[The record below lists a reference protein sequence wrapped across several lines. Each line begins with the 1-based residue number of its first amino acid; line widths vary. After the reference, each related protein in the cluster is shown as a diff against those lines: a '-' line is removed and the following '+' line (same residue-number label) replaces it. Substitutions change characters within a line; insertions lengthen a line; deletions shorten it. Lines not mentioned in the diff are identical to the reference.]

1 MPIRFAALALL
12 CLGWSS
18 VHAARPGHPPV
29 HPHAQSPDPLPNYA
43 PVKQRVCSD
52 CAWPRPGVDLPRH
65 GVVLGSWGFFSYG
78 SHYHVVDLD
87 RGTLANTFVPSPG
100 VPGAQPPKSSAPNAR
115 RQSLALPKSEL
126 PQLVE
131 LANRIWAKPDPL
143 RTRDASDVSW
153 DMWLIDGQQI
163 RHESGAGLPDGLAAE
178 WLRRINKLSGGRDA
192 SPAEA
197 GRDK

>member
-1 MPIRFAALALL
+1 MPIRFAAFALL
-12 CLGWSS
+12 CLGWTS
-18 VHAARPGHPPV
+18 VHAARPTHRP
-29 HPHAQSPDPLPNYA
+29 AQLPAQLPIQLPQYA
-43 PVKQRVCSD
+43 PVKERICTD
-52 CAWPRPGVDLPRH
+52 CPMPKPGVELPRH

-87 RGTLANTFVPSPG
+87 RGMLVNTFVPSPG
-100 VPGAQPPKSSAPNAR
+100 VPGAPRPKRGVPKAR
-115 RQSLALPKSEL
+115 QAVALPKSEL

-131 LANRIWAKPDPL
+131 LANRIWAKPHAI
-143 RTRDASDVSW
+143 RTRDATDVSW

-178 WLRRINKLSGGRDA
+178 WLRRINKLSGVQDA
-192 SPAEA
+192 SPGEI